1 MNRHLYH
8 YTIAGILFTAIAG
21 TLLHFAYEYSMENP
35 LVAMFAPVNESTW
48 EHMKLIFFPMLLYSV
63 FAIPRLKGNYPCITS
78 AFLSGT
84 LVGTFS
90 IPVIFYTYTGIL
102 GYHLFILDI
111 LTFVLSVM
119 AAFYL
124 VFQLSVSCSMN
135 RFLPFLYFLVY
146 FMILSFAV
154 FSFFPPNI
162 GLFADPASPVK

>member
-1 MNRHLYH
+1 MNPLKL
-8 YTIAGILFTAIAG
+8 YTITGAIFVLVLG
-21 TLLHFAYEYSMENP
+21 TLSHFFFQWSNDNLIVGLFSA
-35 LVAMFAPVNESTW
+35 VNESTW
-48 EHMKLIFFPMLLYSV
+48 EHMKLIFYPMLLYSV

-84 LVGTFS
+84 LTGTFL

-154 FSFFPPNI
+154 FSFFLPNI

>member
-1 MNRHLYH
+1 MNPLKI
-8 YTIAGILFTAIAG
+8 YTITGAISVFVLG
-21 TLLHFAYEYSMENP
+21 TLSHFFFQWSNDNLIVGLFSA
-35 LVAMFAPVNESTW
+35 VNESTW

-84 LVGTFS
+84 LAGTFL

-102 GYHLFILDI
+102 GYPLLILDI

-124 VFQLSVSCSMN
+124 VFQLSVSCCMN

-162 GLFADPASPVK
+162 GLFADPALSVK

>member
-1 MNRHLYH
+1 MNPLKI
-8 YTIAGILFTAIAG
+8 YTITGAISVFVLG
-21 TLLHFAYEYSMENP
+21 TLSHFFFQWSNDNLIVGLFSA
-35 LVAMFAPVNESTW
+35 VNESTW
-48 EHMKLIFFPMLLYSV
+48 EHMKL
-63 FAIPRLKGNYPCITS
+63 
-78 AFLSGT
+78 
-84 LVGTFS
+84 
-90 IPVIFYTYTGIL
+90 IFYTYTGIL

>member
-1 MNRHLYH
+1 MNPLKF
-8 YTIAGILFTAIAG
+8 YTITGAIFVLVLG
-21 TLLHFAYEYSMENP
+21 TLSHFFFQWSNNNIIVGLFSA
-35 LVAMFAPVNESTW
+35 VNESTW

-84 LVGTFS
+84 LVGTFL

>member
-1 MNRHLYH
+1 MKQLKSY
-8 YTIAGILFTAIAG
+8 ILTG
-21 TLLHFAYEYSMENP
+21 TVFVLILGSLSHFFYEWSGSNFIVGLLS
-35 LVAMFAPVNESTW
+35 PVNESTW
-48 EHMKLIFFPMLLYSV
+48 EHIKLLYFPMLLYSV

-84 LVGTFS
+84 LVGTFL

>member
-1 MNRHLYH
+1 MNPLKL
-8 YTIAGILFTAIAG
+8 YTITGAIFVLVLG
-21 TLLHFAYEYSMENP
+21 TLSHFFFQWSNDNLIVGLFSA
-35 LVAMFAPVNESTW
+35 VNESTW
-48 EHMKLIFFPMLLYSV
+48 EHMKLIFYPMLLYSV

-84 LVGTFS
+84 LTGTFL

-162 GLFADPASPVK
+162 GLFADPALSVK

>member
-1 MNRHLYH
+1 MNPLKI
-8 YTIAGILFTAIAG
+8 YTITGAISVFVLG
-21 TLLHFAYEYSMENP
+21 TLSHFFFQWSNDNLIVGLFSA
-35 LVAMFAPVNESTW
+35 VNESTW

-84 LVGTFS
+84 LVGTFL

-154 FSFFPPNI
+154 FSYFPPNI